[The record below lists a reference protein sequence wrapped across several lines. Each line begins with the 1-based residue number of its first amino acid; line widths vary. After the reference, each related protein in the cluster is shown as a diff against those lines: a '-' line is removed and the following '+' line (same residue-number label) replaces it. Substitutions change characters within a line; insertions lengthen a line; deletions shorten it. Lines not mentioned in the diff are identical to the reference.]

1 MVNMHLNIL
10 TDVTNILLDIDG
22 VLLDQNFDNLF
33 WMEWVPEAVAAS
45 KGISL
50 GDAKKDIY
58 KTSEE
63 LYGTLPWYELKFWE
77 DKYETNLLAVAENNK
92 SYVMFINGAQQALE
106 LMASLDKKIYFL
118 TNCDSRLLKVKSSQV
133 PILDYV
139 DGWIS
144 SVDIGV
150 AKEDQKFWEIAAE
163 KLSIDLSKSIF
174 FDDNISIIN
183 SALKYGI
190 KKSVHVT
197 EPTNNNSVI
206 NKSDAKIQIRKLSD
220 LVRADRLV

>member
-1 MVNMHLNIL
+1 MHLNIL

-106 LMASLDKKIYFL
+106 LMASLDKRFTFSLI
-118 TNCDSRLLKVKSSQV
+118 V
-133 PILDYV
+133 ILGY
-139 DGWIS
+139 
-144 SVDIGV
+144 
-150 AKEDQKFWEIAAE
+150 
-163 KLSIDLSKSIF
+163 
-174 FDDNISIIN
+174 
-183 SALKYGI
+183 
-190 KKSVHVT
+190 
-197 EPTNNNSVI
+197 
-206 NKSDAKIQIRKLSD
+206 
-220 LVRADRLV
+220 